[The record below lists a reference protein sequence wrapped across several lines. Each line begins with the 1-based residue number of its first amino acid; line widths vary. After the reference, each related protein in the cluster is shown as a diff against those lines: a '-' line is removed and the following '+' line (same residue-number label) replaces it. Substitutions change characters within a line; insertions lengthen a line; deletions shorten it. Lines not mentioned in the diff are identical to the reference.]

1 MRNAAHPRAPASPAL
16 SCHRNTRHAHGDA
29 AMPSADRIR
38 SAAPRANPERFY
50 RSYLCSGVTATFDVG
65 GYPWTWD
72 LRADAE
78 RSTLAPHVSAAGPL
92 LSTHD
97 HWLNLPAERQF
108 IHIHD
113 EASVRAGA
121 RFLAAHDADAF
132 KVWFLIDRNAPDTAI
147 ARTLIRTAGEEAARA
162 GKPLIVHATGLWQAK
177 LALEAGA
184 KLLVHS
190 VEDAD
195 VDDEFIRLAL
205 RNGTVYTPTLVVY
218 QGYQQLRAR
227 SFDASRYEL
236 ACVDLVTRA
245 KALLTDSL
253 SGRPDAATLARMEA
267 LGRQRYRQ
275 MLRNVRRLHDA
286 GVPIAVGTDAGN
298 PLTLHGPSVR
308 NYCLAA
314 LDSGVLAL
322 SGRL

>member
-1 MRNAAHPRAPASPAL
+1 
-16 SCHRNTRHAHGDA
+16 
-29 AMPSADRIR
+29 MPSADRIR
-38 SAAPRANPERFY
+38 SADLRANPERFY